1 MKIKILYLYTIF
13 SVRVCARRGPG
24 LHAGHAAGG
33 RHLPPGPQLH
43 AGGGGARQAHDALPR
58 QLRHHRQPGLQVT
71 HYLLNIFKSL
81 YLNIFY
87 QTIIFV
93 SLYLYIFPVQIIP
106 RSDSSREGDQ
116 LGQVRGGNQVMTK
129 IMMMMIIM
137 MIMTGA
143 SSLSTTS
150 NYLVP
155 PPATRE
161 GSVSPG
167 SRNRSPSNI
176 HGTYPA
182 ATCHDDTVTCLA
194 AKCHVR
200 EHQNKQPAT

>member
-1 MKIKILYLYTIF
+1 MNFHKRCVFKVPNDCSYKKKRRNSLVGSTNSNSSLGYQS
-13 SVRVCARRGPG
+13 SV
-24 LHAGHAAGG
+24 
-33 RHLPPGPQLH
+33 
-43 AGGGGARQAHDALPR
+43 
-58 QLRHHRQPGLQVT
+58 
-71 HYLLNIFKSL
+71 
-81 YLNIFY
+81 
-87 QTIIFV
+87 
-93 SLYLYIFPVQIIP
+93 
-106 RSDSSREGDQ
+106 SSSVDGET
-116 LGQVRGGNQVMTK
+116 LM
-129 IMMMMIIM
+129 IMMMIIM
-137 MIMTGA
+137 MMMTGA

-200 EHQNKQPAT
+200 EHQKKQPATLQMF